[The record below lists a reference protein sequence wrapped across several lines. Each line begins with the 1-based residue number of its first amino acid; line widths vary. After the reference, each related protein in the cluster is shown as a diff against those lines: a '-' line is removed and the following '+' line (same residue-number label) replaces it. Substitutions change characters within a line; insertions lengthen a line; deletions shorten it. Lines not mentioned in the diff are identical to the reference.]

1 MREEDDTM
9 VVAQRVEVSN
19 ENPKAD
25 TMKMLQLTRVSMPQT
40 QADVEWF
47 IEETGCINA
56 DEPTKT
62 FRTKRQGKSNK
73 NSMDKPNRRKKKK
86 DRGVN
91 TLAEKKKN
99 TVDIVQSEKHTE
111 DLGKSFKD
119 I

>member
-1 MREEDDTM
+1 M
-9 VVAQRVEVSN
+9 
-19 ENPKAD
+19 
-25 TMKMLQLTRVSMPQT
+25 
-40 QADVEWF
+40 EWF

-56 DEPTKT
+56 DELTKT

-73 NSMDKPNRRKKKK
+73 NWMDKPNRRRRK
-86 DRGVN
+86 
-91 TLAEKKKN
+91 TEESIHLQEKKN